1 MTEPLRPITPVLPVS
16 VPTGQTQVAAGAL
29 AAVAAASAPA
39 DGQVQPTQPSAP
51 VTSSVQWSAQT
62 LQNLKLQ
69 AFEHLI
75 AQLALQIQGSP
86 GAPAATWPTQGL
98 PAATQQFLQNL
109 LAQIQVTVQ
118 GQTQPLQLLAGQ
130 QGSVAL
136 MQALVQAASAQSG
149 STSPSVIPPSS
160 ALQTAAALS
169 PTAAA
174 ALEQAGHSPA
184 AAATAPRLPLLQNW
198 LVQQGTLVTPQ
209 GEHGFSLTLQVPA
222 AWAQAVGA
230 ALPSPS
236 LSPSASPAQG
246 MAPMRLPVAEL
257 SALSSG
263 PLALVLQ
270 PQGPAAGATSGLAT
284 SALLWLE
291 LQPVSAPAVQSTPAQ
306 LAGLPLAMPAPALAQ
321 EVQQLLQNKSDP
333 WLMMAAAQAA
343 NALPIPRRNSEHRSH
358 LCMTEG
364 CQYQGQAP
372 CAQPFCSE
380 MNRIWASARIASGR

>member
-1 MTEPLRPITPVLPVS
+1 MTAPLSPITPVLPVAA
-16 VPTGQTQVAAGAL
+16 PAGQTQAAAGAQ
-29 AAVAAASAPA
+29 AAVPAAALPA
-39 DGQVQPTQPSAP
+39 AGQVQPTPAAP

-174 ALEQAGHSPA
+174 ALEQAGRSPA
-184 AAATAPRLPLLQNW
+184 DATTAPRLPLLQNW

-209 GEHGFSLTLQVPA
+209 GERGFSLTLQVPA
-222 AWAQAVGA
+222 AWAQAVGGA
-230 ALPSPS
+230 APSPS

-291 LQPVSAPAVQSTPAQ
+291 LQPISAAAAQSTPAQ

-343 NALPIPRRNSEHRSH
+343 NALPMPRRNSEHRSH

-364 CQYQGQAP
+364 CQYQGLAP

-380 MNRIWASARIASGR
+380 MNRIWTSSRMAAPA

>member
-16 VPTGQTQVAAGAL
+16 VPAGQTQAAAGAL
-29 AAVAAASAPA
+29 AAVPAAALPA
-39 DGQVQPTQPSAP
+39 AEQVQPTQPAAP
-51 VTSSVQWSAQT
+51 VTTSVQWSAQT

-149 STSPSVIPPSS
+149 SASPSLIAPSS

-174 ALEQAGHSPA
+174 ALEQAGRSPA
-184 AAATAPRLPLLQNW
+184 AATTAPRLPLLQNW

-209 GEHGFSLTLQVPA
+209 GERGFSLTLQVPA

-230 ALPSPS
+230 AAPSPF
-236 LSPSASPAQG
+236 PSASPAQG
-246 MAPMRLPVAEL
+246 MAAMRLPVAEL

-270 PQGPAAGATSGLAT
+270 PQGPAAGAASGLAT

-291 LQPVSAPAVQSTPAQ
+291 LQPVSAAAAQSTPAQ

-343 NALPIPRRNSEHRSH
+343 NALPMPRRNSEHRSH

-380 MNRIWASARIASGR
+380 MNRIWASARIAPGR

>member
-16 VPTGQTQVAAGAL
+16 VPTGQTQAAVGAL
-29 AAVAAASAPA
+29 AAVPAATLPA
-39 DGQVQPTQPSAP
+39 DGLVQPTQPAAP

-118 GQTQPLQLLAGQ
+118 GHTQPLQLLAGQ

-136 MQALVQAASAQSG
+136 MQALVQAAATQSG
-149 STSPSVIPPSS
+149 STSPSFISPSS

-209 GEHGFSLTLQVPA
+209 GERGFSLTLQVPA
-222 AWAQAVGA
+222 AWAQAVGG

-236 LSPSASPAQG
+236 LSPSASLAQG

-263 PLALVLQ
+263 PLAMVLQ

-380 MNRIWASARIASGR
+380 MNRIWASARIAPGR

>member
-1 MTEPLRPITPVLPVS
+1 MTAPLQAVVPVPPVAL
-16 VPTGQTQVAAGAL
+16 PTGPAAPAAAV
-29 AAVAAASAPA
+29 AAVAAAGTEPVR
-39 DGQVQPTQPSAP
+39 QTQAAQATALPLN
-51 VTSSVQWSAQT
+51 SVQWSAQT
-62 LQNLKLQ
+62 LQNFKFQ

-86 GAPAATWPTQGL
+86 GAPATTWPTQGL
-98 PAATQQFLQNL
+98 PAATEQLLQNL

-118 GQTQPLQLLAGQ
+118 GQVQPLQLLAAQ
-130 QGSVAL
+130 QGSVPL
-136 MQALVQAASAQSG
+136 MQALVQTAADS
-149 STSPSVIPPSS
+149 SPASPPSS

-169 PTAAA
+169 ATAAV
-174 ALEQAGHSPA
+174 ALEQAGHGSQVSGA
-184 AAATAPRLPLLQNW
+184 ALRLPMLQNW
-198 LVQQGTLVTPQ
+198 LVQQGTLVSAQ
-209 GEHGFSLTLQVPA
+209 GERGFALTLQVPV

-230 ALPSPS
+230 AQPLPNAP
-236 LSPSASPAQG
+236 PVGAAQALA
-246 MAPMRLPVAEL
+246 MPMPMRLPVADF

-270 PQGPAAGATSGLAT
+270 PQAQGAASTSGLAT

-291 LQPVSAPAVQSTPAQ
+291 LQPASAAAVQPAAMQ
-306 LAGLPLAMPAPALAQ
+306 TTGLSLSLPAPVLAQ

-343 NALPIPRRNSEHRSH
+343 NALPVPRRNSEHRSH

-364 CQYQGQAP
+364 CQYQGLAP

-380 MNRIWASARIASGR
+380 MNRIWAATGVARSA

>member
-1 MTEPLRPITPVLPVS
+1 MTAPLQAVVPVPPVAL
-16 VPTGQTQVAAGAL
+16 PTGPAAPAAAV
-29 AAVAAASAPA
+29 AAVAAAGTEPVR
-39 DGQVQPTQPSAP
+39 QTQAAQATALPLN
-51 VTSSVQWSAQT
+51 SVQWSAQT
-62 LQNLKLQ
+62 LQNFKFQ

-86 GAPAATWPTQGL
+86 GAPATTWPTQGL
-98 PAATQQFLQNL
+98 PAATEQLLQNL

-118 GQTQPLQLLAGQ
+118 GRVQPLQLLAAQ
-130 QGSVAL
+130 QGSVPL
-136 MQALVQAASAQSG
+136 MQALVQTAADS
-149 STSPSVIPPSS
+149 SPASPPSS

-169 PTAAA
+169 ATAAV
-174 ALEQAGHSPA
+174 ALEQAGHGSQVSGA
-184 AAATAPRLPLLQNW
+184 ALRLPMLQNW
-198 LVQQGTLVTPQ
+198 LVQQGTLVSAQ
-209 GEHGFSLTLQVPA
+209 GERGFTLTLQVPV

-230 ALPSPS
+230 AQPLPNAP
-236 LSPSASPAQG
+236 PVGAAQALA
-246 MAPMRLPVAEL
+246 MPMRLPVADF

-270 PQGPAAGATSGLAT
+270 PQAQGAASTSGLAT

-291 LQPVSAPAVQSTPAQ
+291 LQPASAAAVQPAAMQ
-306 LAGLPLAMPAPALAQ
+306 TTGLSLSLPAPVLAQ

-343 NALPIPRRNSEHRSH
+343 NALPVPRRNSEHRSH

-364 CQYQGQAP
+364 CQYQGLAP

-380 MNRIWASARIASGR
+380 MNRIWAATGVARSA

>member
-1 MTEPLRPITPVLPVS
+1 MTAPLSPIAPVLPVS
-16 VPTGQTQVAAGAL
+16 VPIGQSQVAAGAV
-29 AAVAAASAPA
+29 AVPSEALPA
-39 DGQVQPTQPSAP
+39 TGQVQPAQLIQPVAP
-51 VTSSVQWSAQT
+51 PVSSVQWSAQT

-136 MQALVQAASAQSG
+136 MQALVQAASAQPGVSAQ
-149 STSPSVIPPSS
+149 SS

-174 ALEQAGHSPA
+174 ALEQAGRSPDV
-184 AAATAPRLPLLQNW
+184 AATATRLPQLQNW

-209 GEHGFSLTLQVPA
+209 GERGFSLTLQVPA

-230 ALPSPS
+230 AAPLSSPS
-236 LSPSASPAQG
+236 VNPAQG
-246 MAPMRLPVAEL
+246 MVPMRLPVAEL

-270 PQGPAAGATSGLAT
+270 PQGHTAGKAAGLAT

-291 LQPVSAPAVQSTPAQ
+291 LQPISAAAAKPTPAQ

-343 NALPIPRRNSEHRSH
+343 NALPVPRRNSEHRSH

-364 CQYQGQAP
+364 CQYQGLAP

-380 MNRIWASARIASGR
+380 MNRVWATARIERSS

>member
-16 VPTGQTQVAAGAL
+16 VPTGQTQAAVGAL
-29 AAVAAASAPA
+29 AAVPAAALPA
-39 DGQVQPTQPSAP
+39 DGQVKPTQPAAP

-174 ALEQAGHSPA
+174 ALEQAGRSPA
-184 AAATAPRLPLLQNW
+184 DATTAPRLPLLQNW

-209 GEHGFSLTLQVPA
+209 GERGFSLTLQVPA
-222 AWAQAVGA
+222 AWAQAVGGA
-230 ALPSPS
+230 APSPS

-291 LQPVSAPAVQSTPAQ
+291 LQPVSAAAAQSTPAQ

-343 NALPIPRRNSEHRSH
+343 NALPMPRRNSEHRSH

-364 CQYQGQAP
+364 CQYQGLAP

-380 MNRIWASARIASGR
+380 MNRIWTSSRMAAPA

>member
-1 MTEPLRPITPVLPVS
+1 MTAPLSPITPVLPVS
-16 VPTGQTQVAAGAL
+16 VPAGQTQVAAGAL
-29 AAVAAASAPA
+29 AAVSSAALPA
-39 DGQVQPTQPSAP
+39 GQAQPTQA
-51 VTSSVQWSAQT
+51 VTPPASSVQWSAQT

-118 GQTQPLQLLAGQ
+118 GQTLPLQFLAGQ

-136 MQALVQAASAQSG
+136 MQALVQAASAQPGVSAQ
-149 STSPSVIPPSS
+149 SS

-174 ALEQAGHSPA
+174 ALEQAGRSPEVA
-184 AAATAPRLPLLQNW
+184 ANAPRLPLLQNW

-209 GEHGFSLTLQVPA
+209 GECGFSLTLQVPA

-230 ALPSPS
+230 AAPSPS
-236 LSPSASPAQG
+236 LLPSASPAQG
-246 MAPMRLPVAEL
+246 MVPMRLPVAEL

-270 PQGPAAGATSGLAT
+270 PQGAVAGTAAGLAT

-291 LQPVSAPAVQSTPAQ
+291 LQPVSAATMQSTPAQ
-306 LAGLPLAMPAPALAQ
+306 LAGLPLGMPAPALAQ

-343 NALPIPRRNSEHRSH
+343 NALPVPRRNSEHRSH

-364 CQYQGQAP
+364 CQYQGLAP

-380 MNRIWASARIASGR
+380 MNRVWATARIERSS

>member
-1 MTEPLRPITPVLPVS
+1 MTAPLTPINPVLPVS
-16 VPTGQTQVAAGAL
+16 VPTGQAATAAQAL
-29 AAVAAASAPA
+29 AAVPSASAPVA
-39 DGQVQPTQPSAP
+39 AQVQSTPVAAPPVSA
-51 VTSSVQWSAQT
+51 VQWSAQT
-62 LQNLKLQ
+62 LQNFKLQ

-75 AQLALQIQGSP
+75 AQLALQIQSSP

-136 MQALVQAASAQSG
+136 MRALVQALVPADAGHTGSASPG
-149 STSPSVIPPSS
+149 S

-169 PTAAA
+169 STAAA
-174 ALEQAGHSPA
+174 ALEQAGHSPEA
-184 AAATAPRLPLLQNW
+184 AASAPRLPLLQNW
-198 LVQQGTLVTPQ
+198 LVQQGTLLTAQ
-209 GEHGFSLTLQVPA
+209 GERGFSLTLQVPA

-230 ALPSPS
+230 AA
-236 LSPSASPAQG
+236 PSASPGQG
-246 MAPMRLPVAEL
+246 MPSLRLPADMAVL
-257 SALSSG
+257 PTLSSG

-270 PQGPAAGATSGLAT
+270 PQAVSAGGASELAT

-291 LQPVSAPAVQSTPAQ
+291 LQPVSAAAGPSTPAQ
-306 LAGLPLAMPAPALAQ
+306 FAGLSLAMPAPALAQ

-343 NALPIPRRNSEHRSH
+343 NALPLPRRNSEHRSH

-364 CQYQGQAP
+364 CQYQGLAP

-380 MNRIWASARIASGR
+380 MNRIWATSRVDRRI

>member
-16 VPTGQTQVAAGAL
+16 VPTGQAQVAAGAL
-29 AAVAAASAPA
+29 AAVPAAALPA
-39 DGQVQPTQPSAP
+39 AGQVQPTPAAP

-136 MQALVQAASAQSG
+136 MQALVQAASEQPG
-149 STSPSVIPPSS
+149 STSPRFISPSS

-174 ALEQAGHSPA
+174 ALEQAGRSPA
-184 AAATAPRLPLLQNW
+184 VAATAPRLPLLQNW

-209 GEHGFSLTLQVPA
+209 GERGFSLTLQVPA
-222 AWAQAVGA
+222 AWAQAVGGA
-230 ALPSPS
+230 APSPS

-291 LQPVSAPAVQSTPAQ
+291 LQPISAAAAQSTPAQ

-343 NALPIPRRNSEHRSH
+343 NALPMPRRNSEHRSH

-364 CQYQGQAP
+364 CQYQGLAP

-380 MNRIWASARIASGR
+380 MNRIWTSSRMAAPA

>member
-16 VPTGQTQVAAGAL
+16 VPTGQTQAAVGAL
-29 AAVAAASAPA
+29 AAVPAAALPA
-39 DGQVQPTQPSAP
+39 DGQLQPTQPAAP

-109 LAQIQVTVQ
+109 LAQINVTVQ

-130 QGSVAL
+130 QGSLAL

-149 STSPSVIPPSS
+149 SASPSLIAPSS

-174 ALEQAGHSPA
+174 ALEQAGRSPA
-184 AAATAPRLPLLQNW
+184 DATTAPRLPLLQNW

-209 GEHGFSLTLQVPA
+209 GERGFSLTLQVPA
-222 AWAQAVGA
+222 AWAQVVGGA
-230 ALPSPS
+230 MPSPS

-263 PLALVLQ
+263 PLAMVLQ

-291 LQPVSAPAVQSTPAQ
+291 LQPVSAAAAQSTPAQ

-380 MNRIWASARIASGR
+380 MNRIWASARIAPGR

>member
-1 MTEPLRPITPVLPVS
+1 MTEPLRPITPVLPVAA
-16 VPTGQTQVAAGAL
+16 PAGQTQAAAGAQ
-29 AAVAAASAPA
+29 AAVPAISLPAAE
-39 DGQVQPTQPSAP
+39 QVQPTPPAAP
-51 VTSSVQWSAQT
+51 VASSVQWSAQT

-174 ALEQAGHSPA
+174 ALEQAGRSPA
-184 AAATAPRLPLLQNW
+184 DATTAPRLPLLQNW

-209 GEHGFSLTLQVPA
+209 GERGFSLTLQVPA
-222 AWAQAVGA
+222 AWAQAVGGA
-230 ALPSPS
+230 APSPS

-291 LQPVSAPAVQSTPAQ
+291 LQPISAAAAQSTPAQ

-343 NALPIPRRNSEHRSH
+343 NALPMPRRNSEHRSH

-364 CQYQGQAP
+364 CQYQGLAP

-380 MNRIWASARIASGR
+380 MNRIWTSSRMAAPA

>member
-16 VPTGQTQVAAGAL
+16 VPTGQTQAGVGAL
-29 AAVAAASAPA
+29 AAVAAAALPA
-39 DGQVQPTQPSAP
+39 AEQVQPTQPAAP

-174 ALEQAGHSPA
+174 ALEQAGRSPA
-184 AAATAPRLPLLQNW
+184 DATTAPRLPLLQNW

-209 GEHGFSLTLQVPA
+209 GERGFSLTLQVPA
-222 AWAQAVGA
+222 AWAQAVGGA
-230 ALPSPS
+230 APSPS

-291 LQPVSAPAVQSTPAQ
+291 LQPISAAAAQSTPAQ

-343 NALPIPRRNSEHRSH
+343 NALPMPRRNSEHRSH

-364 CQYQGQAP
+364 CQYQGLAP

-380 MNRIWASARIASGR
+380 MNRIWTSSRMAAPA